1 MDIQALVTLGQTCQ
15 GNRKLW
21 WKTFRTF
28 HNEADAAMKLD
39 ERVTHVGLINTALAQ
54 ELDRI
59 GALIAARAWEPA
71 FDAWEA
77 FLHARAG
84 AQMLIQKLGF
94 VPLLRCDAR
103 ADSIGAKLAGVRA
116 AQIDYLS
123 VHVVGLKKKRTTRG
137 NPF

>member
-1 MDIQALVTLGQTCQ
+1 
-15 GNRKLW
+15 
-21 WKTFRTF
+21 
-28 HNEADAAMKLD
+28 
-39 ERVTHVGLINTALAQ
+39 
-54 ELDRI
+54 
-59 GALIAARAWEPA
+59 
-71 FDAWEA
+71 
-77 FLHARAG
+77 
-84 AQMLIQKLGF
+84 MLIQKLGF

>member
-1 MDIQALVTLGQTCQ
+1 MDIQALAKLGQTCQ
-15 GNRKLW
+15 GDRKLW

-39 ERVTHVGLINTALAQ
+39 ESVTHVGLINAALAQ

-59 GALIAARAWEPA
+59 QALIAAKSWEPA

-84 AQMLIQKLGF
+84 AQILIQKLGF

-103 ADSIGAKLAGVRA
+103 ADSVGAKLAGIRA

>member
-1 MDIQALVTLGQTCQ
+1 MDIQALAKLGQTCQ

-21 WKTFRTF
+21 RKTFLTF
-28 HNEADAAMKLD
+28 HKEADTAMKLD
-39 ERVTHVGLINTALAQ
+39 ESVSHVDLINAALGQ

-59 GALIAARAWEPA
+59 GALIAAKSWEPA

-77 FLHARAG
+77 FLDARAG
-84 AQMLIQKLGF
+84 AQVLFHNLGF
-94 VPLLRCDAR
+94 VPLLRSDTR
-103 ADSIGAKLAGVRA
+103 ADSMGAKLAGIRA